1 MEHGKT
7 GGLGEGFN
15 PCFLQQVVN
24 TPLPSEVVRGDL
36 LVWAEGAVLPYTH
49 FSLAMSIA
57 RRFAYWAAW
66 NIDGDALKRL
76 SRQGTDFVYDQRI
89 PATAQTGNDLYA
101 GNRLDRGHL
110 ARRADLTWGSTA
122 EAKQA
127 NRDSF
132 TYTNITPQMD
142 DFNQSSRQGLWG
154 RLEDALYEDVEIDE
168 LRASVIAGPVFGNDD
183 QVYRGVGIPRE
194 YWKILAYC
202 QNGALRVS
210 AFLLTQDLDQLR
222 VLTALDEFR
231 LYQVSLV
238 EIQERTGLI
247 FGAGLHAVDGYAQT
261 STAIRGEIGEGT
273 PLKDLSEIRW

>member
-1 MEHGKT
+1 MELEKT

-15 PCFLQQVVN
+15 PCFLHKGVD
-24 TPLPSEVVRGDL
+24 TPLPSEAVCGDL
-36 LVWAEGAVLPYTH
+36 LVWEEGTVLPYTH

-57 RRFAYWAAW
+57 RRFAYWVAW
-66 NIDGDALKRL
+66 NIDGSALKRL
-76 SRQGTDFVYDQRI
+76 SRQGIDFVYDQRI

-127 NRDSF
+127 NKDSF

-154 RLEDALYEDVEIDE
+154 RLEDALYADVEIDE
-168 LRASVIAGPVFGNDD
+168 LRASAIAGPVFGNDD

-238 EIQERTGLI
+238 EVQERTGLI
-247 FGAGLHAVDGYAQT
+247 FGAGLHAADGYAQT
-261 STAIRGEIGEGT
+261 STAVRGEIGERS
-273 PLKDLSEIRW
+273 PLKDISEICW